1 MKWHIL
7 LRRTGPKGAVTY
19 TTNNLPA
26 AYGDGMVGFMFV
38 RRTVVLLPLPI
49 RKRKGVT
56 TTATK
61 GVQVFDE
68 DSTIRHTLG

>member
-1 MKWHIL
+1 
-7 LRRTGPKGAVTY
+7 
-19 TTNNLPA
+19 
-26 AYGDGMVGFMFV
+26 MVGFMFV

-68 DSTIRHTLG
+68 VQLDTLWAKYLSIEADRSQQIEE